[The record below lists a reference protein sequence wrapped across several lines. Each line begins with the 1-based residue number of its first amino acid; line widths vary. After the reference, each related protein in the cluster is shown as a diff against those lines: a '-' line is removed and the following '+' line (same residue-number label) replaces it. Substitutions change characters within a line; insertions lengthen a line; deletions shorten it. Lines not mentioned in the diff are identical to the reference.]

1 MSCHAIGKGIDTI
14 MCQVLEMYDD
24 GKISKDAA
32 LEMVKKFP
40 EAVNWCDGNEDE
52 AQRTLTLTH
61 CAACLHRYEY
71 DEEIMAVDVLD
82 SRSYDINIS
91 EFNIMDAWYESMKKN
106 DFNGRS
112 LCRSCFNKF
121 FDSLIGTDDMTKLLD
136 VYHKYL
142 TEPSK

>member
-1 MSCHAIGKGIDTI
+1 MIFMSCHEIGRGVDVI
-14 MCQVLEMYDD
+14 MRQVLDMYDE
-24 GKISKDAA
+24 GKISKEAA

-40 EAVNWCDGNEDE
+40 KAVHWCDGNEDE

-61 CAACLHRYEY
+61 CAACLHKYEE
-71 DEEIMAVDVLD
+71 DDEIMCVDVLD

-91 EFNIMDAWYESMKKN
+91 EFRIIDAWYESMEKN

-121 FDSLIGTDDMTKLLD
+121 FDSLIATDDMKKLLEA
-136 VYHKYL
+136 Y
-142 TEPSK
+142 SKHEA